1 MCKNYTTNGCIWRGR
16 VSQVEVSKLS
26 ISGLAPSI
34 FPTQN
39 LKLLQVD
46 SWNFY
51 RQNPTVLSSR
61 KGTGALLHPCSPSG
75 IHRPSTPVV
84 HHVEPADPV
93 WESVPVNPKAPLS
106 PGTGPGQA
114 HPSAAD
120 FRQHPSVLVLCLEE
134 TSGSQS
140 ESSLLTAP
148 THGPHF
154 S

>member
-1 MCKNYTTNGCIWRGR
+1 M
-16 VSQVEVSKLS
+16 EASKLS

-51 RQNPTVLSSR
+51 RQNPMVLSSR
-61 KGTGALLHPCSPSG
+61 KGTGALLHPCSPPG

-93 WESVPVNPKAPLS
+93 CACQPQS
-106 PGTGPGQA
+106 PTEPRDWARDKHTQA
-114 HPSAAD
+114 LRILDSI
-120 FRQHPSVLVLCLEE
+120 LLC
-134 TSGSQS
+134 
-140 ESSLLTAP
+140 
-148 THGPHF
+148 
-154 S
+154 